1 MKKFT
6 TILEQ
11 RIYLF
16 YFLLSLILVLIIISV
31 EWQLVKYGIKMAENQ
46 KIYSVFNSYLTEVKK
61 SYSENKELLS
71 LIADYIQKNKGMSA
85 ENIRYIV
92 NLIAKEKSENI
103 IVISKEDSTVYG
115 ENWDLISKYLNPI
128 KSDKNISG
136 YILSKYG
143 IKTYLIVYH
152 KIVNDSNEN
161 IGTIIFVQKVKF
173 SIPYIANMHY
183 QILPYPLKESMFEHL
198 SRQNFDKIIKGIE
211 KNISKRSR
219 FVIRPSYS
227 LAVGV
232 VANKIYNNL
241 TTSFFL
247 VFYTRN
253 INVFAQ
259 RSIWF
264 FILILVAV
272 TLLMIAI
279 FGNWFRSAVLHPVK
293 VLSDTMKKNT
303 QEPDKL
309 EKINLNYGGVL
320 GDMVNSFNQMEEAL
334 ERYSNYLLEYK
345 IATENIENGVFWLD
359 ENFKIIMY
367 NKSFLKIFNEKEEI
381 KGKSFL
387 DYVHLT
393 EEDKNKIKSGYL
405 SLKNYEYAK
414 GNLIKHL
421 NINFRLVKEKG
432 KRVIVGGITDITPIT
447 LEKEARE
454 KLEMELIKTNK
465 LAEIGRRVE
474 GIVHNMNSPLNSI
487 IGYAQLMKKEIGE
500 NEDLEKILKS
510 GKLIAHYIKTLQQ
523 KIKNDNVSMYR
534 LIDVNKLLKDE
545 LELFKNN
552 LFFKHHVKTIT
563 SFEKKLPKINAV
575 YGDVSMCI
583 TNIINN
589 ALDAMKNSEEKIL
602 RISTSTTKDNFI
614 KITIQDTGCGIE
626 KKDLPHIFEP
636 YYSTKSYPQG
646 SGYGLG
652 LAIARYIV
660 DKYKGKILVKS
671 EVNKG
676 TDFTILFP
684 VGK

>member
-1 MKKFT
+1 
-6 TILEQ
+6 
-11 RIYLF
+11 
-16 YFLLSLILVLIIISV
+16 
-31 EWQLVKYGIKMAENQ
+31 
-46 KIYSVFNSYLTEVKK
+46 
-61 SYSENKELLS
+61 
-71 LIADYIQKNKGMSA
+71 
-85 ENIRYIV
+85 
-92 NLIAKEKSENI
+92 
-103 IVISKEDSTVYG
+103 
-115 ENWDLISKYLNPI
+115 
-128 KSDKNISG
+128 
-136 YILSKYG
+136 
-143 IKTYLIVYH
+143 
-152 KIVNDSNEN
+152 
-161 IGTIIFVQKVKF
+161 
-173 SIPYIANMHY
+173 
-183 QILPYPLKESMFEHL
+183 
-198 SRQNFDKIIKGIE
+198 
-211 KNISKRSR
+211 
-219 FVIRPSYS
+219 
-227 LAVGV
+227 
-232 VANKIYNNL
+232 
-241 TTSFFL
+241 
-247 VFYTRN
+247 
-253 INVFAQ
+253 
-259 RSIWF
+259 
-264 FILILVAV
+264 
-272 TLLMIAI
+272 
-279 FGNWFRSAVLHPVK
+279 
-293 VLSDTMKKNT
+293 
-303 QEPDKL
+303 
-309 EKINLNYGGVL
+309 
-320 GDMVNSFNQMEEAL
+320 
-334 ERYSNYLLEYK
+334 
-345 IATENIENGVFWLD
+345 
-359 ENFKIIMY
+359 
-367 NKSFLKIFNEKEEI
+367 
-381 KGKSFL
+381 
-387 DYVHLT
+387 
-393 EEDKNKIKSGYL
+393 
-405 SLKNYEYAK
+405 
-414 GNLIKHL
+414 
-421 NINFRLVKEKG
+421 
-432 KRVIVGGITDITPIT
+432 